1 MRVLGIDP
9 SLNSTGFGVIDYSNN
24 HYSVV
29 THGVIKPSRSL
40 PFPQR
45 IFTIKTGIEE
55 LIHKYSPQ
63 EVAIE
68 NLFHAHNIKTA
79 LTLGQVWGAALV
91 AVAGGDC
98 ELFEYSALEIKKA
111 VTGYGQAGKDQV
123 QHMVRILLHMPD
135 EKLGNDAS
143 DALACAICH
152 LNARIF
158 QQMITAKEE

>member
-9 SLNSTGFGVIDYSNN
+9 SLTSTGIGIIDYSSNF
-24 HYSVV
+24 YTVV
-29 THGVIKPSRSL
+29 THGMIKPPRSL
-40 PFPQR
+40 PFSQR
-45 IFTIKTGIEE
+45 IHAIKVGVEE
-55 LIHKYSPQ
+55 LIKKYSPQ

-79 LTLGQVWGAALV
+79 LALGQVRGAVLV
-91 AVAGGDC
+91 AVAESEC

-111 VTGYGQAGKDQV
+111 VTGYGQADKDQV

-135 EKLGNDAS
+135 EKLGNDES

-152 LNARIF
+152 LNARLF
-158 QQMITAKEE
+158 QQKITAAEE